1 MANSKNNKK
10 TRVVCEEDVCLLEEE
25 EASTADRPSVWL
37 DIFCPQSSCEF
48 TSPTQLP

>member
-1 MANSKNNKK
+1 MVYPKSKKETK
-10 TRVVCEEDVCLLEEE
+10 VLCEEDVCLLEEDVSQTE
-25 EASTADRPSVWL
+25 DSGAWL